1 MISEYEEETDEI
13 EDIEYDIE
21 EVDMQREIEEIGY
34 ELDDFS
40 YIDDLI

>member
-1 MISEYEEETDEI
+1 MIYEEETDEI

-40 YIDDLI
+40 YIDDLV

>member
-1 MISEYEEETDEI
+1 MIYEEETDEI
-13 EDIEYDIE
+13 EDIEYEIE
-21 EVDMQREIEEIGY
+21 EVDMRREIEEIGY

>member
-1 MISEYEEETDEI
+1 MIYEEETDEI

-21 EVDMQREIEEIGY
+21 EVDMQREIEEIGF

-40 YIDDLI
+40 DIDDLI

>member
-1 MISEYEEETDEI
+1 MIYEEETDEI

-21 EVDMQREIEEIGY
+21 EVDMQREIEEIGF
-34 ELDDFS
+34 ELDDIS

>member
-1 MISEYEEETDEI
+1 MIYEEETDEI

>member
-1 MISEYEEETDEI
+1 MIYEEETDEI
-13 EDIEYDIE
+13 EDIEYEIE
-21 EVDMQREIEEIGY
+21 KIDMRREIEEIGF